1 MTADGVTTL
10 ATEIGERD
18 LASSEF
24 LTPVMP
30 CPSVSM
36 GVVDGAQEG
45 VPQPVAGS
53 TSAASS

>member
-1 MTADGVTTL
+1 MVDGVTAPAMETGETGLALPEFLML
-10 ATEIGERD
+10 AT
-18 LASSEF
+18 
-24 LTPVMP
+24 P